1 MINYILYYIMRP
13 HPIKK
18 QRPDNGLLHTNEQYN
33 PVDVQRKGND
43 KKQDHIG
50 RMHAFFQGLNTI
62 IKDYYLAMAE
72 VINSFGSSTYTSF
85 EIDKAIEILST
96 KKIDIKG
103 VKHVSEEINIDE
115 SVQKYGCYPL
125 ERAKRIYQKHCETF
139 PGDTANKRRLDS
151 ITAVLEE
158 LNDKGLCKTIAQQHE
173 EKLRQEGIHPVDE
186 MTTSSLGGKKRYAV
200 NKQTKKRRSNKRPS
214 TRRRRRKNIRK

>member
-1 MINYILYYIMRP
+1 MGPAPNKIRAGRATTLTLIQ
-13 HPIKK
+13 K
-18 QRPDNGLLHTNEQYN
+18 QNNHNHAVPYN
-33 PVDVQRKGND
+33 LVDVQRKVQSANGKRINEL
-43 KKQDHIG
+43 
-50 RMHAFFQGLNTI
+50 HAFFQGFTSRI
-62 IKDYYLAMAE
+62 GDYYTAMVE
-72 VINSFGSSTYTSF
+72 VINSFGSSNHFSRY
-85 EIDKAIEILST
+85 IDKAIEILST
-96 KKIDIKG
+96 RSVIINGVFRGTID
-103 VKHVSEEINIDE
+103 IDE

-186 MTTSSLGGKKRYAV
+186 MTTSSLGGKKRYTV

>member
-1 MINYILYYIMRP
+1 MGPAPNKIRAGRATTLTLIQ
-13 HPIKK
+13 K
-18 QRPDNGLLHTNEQYN
+18 QNNDNHAVPYN
-33 PVDVQRKGND
+33 LVDVAIKVQSA
-43 KKQDHIG
+43 KQERINEL
-50 RMHAFFQGLNTI
+50 HAFFQGFPSHI
-62 IKDYYLAMAE
+62 GDYYLSMVE
-72 VINSFGSSTYTSF
+72 VINSFGSSNHFSRY
-85 EIDKAIEILST
+85 IDKAIEILST
-96 KKIDIKG
+96 RSVIINGVFRGTID
-103 VKHVSEEINIDE
+103 IDE
-115 SVQKYGCYPL
+115 SVKKYGCYPL

-173 EKLRQEGIHPVDE
+173 ETLRQEGIHSVDE